1 MVKVALDAMG
11 GDNAPAEIVRGAVD
25 ALILEK
31 ELFIYLVGRTA
42 DIKAELD
49 ACKNEKNRAGFD
61 ESRIEIVEAPEVIE
75 TGDKPV
81 FAVRHKPDSSMI
93 RALTLVKEKKADA
106 FVSSGSTGAVLVG
119 GQLIVGKLKGVQRTP
134 LAPVIPT
141 LDGAALLVDCG
152 ANVDAKPENL
162 IQYAH
167 MGTIYMKYIMGVKDP
182 RVGILNI
189 GVEEEKGNALV
200 KETYPLL
207 REEKGINFVGS
218 VEAADLVA
226 GKADVIVTDAF
237 AGNVALKMYEATG
250 KALLGLMK
258 DGFKANLASKLGAA
272 LAIGPLKKKLK
283 KFDASRYGGA
293 PMLGL
298 NGLVVKSHGS
308 AKAVEIKNTM
318 LQCIEFSRQDI
329 PGKIQAALGKE
340 KA

>member
-1 MVKVALDAMG
+1 MLSLRFPAACVIVAAASTAHAQALRQYDLPAGRLDVALTQIARI
-11 GDNAPAEIVRGAVD
+11 AGAV
-25 ALILEK
+25 IS
-31 ELFIYLVGRTA
+31 FR
-42 DIKAELD
+42 
-49 ACKNEKNRAGFD
+49 
-61 ESRIEIVEAPEVIE
+61 
-75 TGDKPV
+75 
-81 FAVRHKPDSSMI
+81 
-93 RALTLVKEKKADA
+93 
-106 FVSSGSTGAVLVG
+106 
-119 GQLIVGKLKGVQRTP
+119 
-134 LAPVIPT
+134 
-141 LDGAALLVDCG
+141 
-152 ANVDAKPENL
+152 
-162 IQYAH
+162 
-167 MGTIYMKYIMGVKDP
+167 
-182 RVGILNI
+182 
-189 GVEEEKGNALV
+189 
-200 KETYPLL
+200 
-207 REEKGINFVGS
+207 
-218 VEAADLVA
+218 ADLVA

-258 DGFKANLASKLGAA
+258 EGFKANLASKLGAA